1 MAGEVKELSVFP
13 MGEENPFGQYFTGK
27 SYRKALSS
35 EQVKVSNITFTPG
48 CRNHW
53 HIHHAETGGG
63 QMLLV
68 TAGRGW
74 YQEWGKPARELHP
87 GDVVNIPANVKHWHG
102 AARIAGSSISGSA
115 YLAPRRAPS
124 GVSRCQTTTTRS
136 FRSPTSKHQNFQSD
150 SSVRLAVRLLF

>member
-1 MAGEVKELSVFP
+1 MAEEVKELSVFP

-74 YQEWGKPARELHP
+74 YQEGSRP
-87 GDVVNIPANVKHWHG
+87 GN
-102 AARIAGSSISGSA
+102 
-115 YLAPRRAPS
+115 
-124 GVSRCQTTTTRS
+124 
-136 FRSPTSKHQNFQSD
+136 
-150 SSVRLAVRLLF
+150 

>member
-1 MAGEVKELSVFP
+1 MAEEVKELSVFP

-27 SYRKALSS
+27 SYRKELSS

-74 YQEWGKPARELHP
+74 YQEWGKPARELKP

-102 AARIAGSSISGSA
+102 AAKDAWFQH
-115 YLAPRRAPS
+115 LAIEVPGEGAKTEWCEP
-124 GVSRCQTTTTRS
+124 VSDADYDAL
-136 FRSPTSKHQNFQSD
+136 K
-150 SSVRLAVRLLF
+150 

>member
-1 MAGEVKELSVFP
+1 MAEEVKELSVFP

-63 QMLLV
+63 QMLARRGEGQLV
-68 TAGRGW
+68 PAYRDRG
-74 YQEWGKPARELHP
+74 P
-87 GDVVNIPANVKHWHG
+87 GHQDKYRVV
-102 AARIAGSSISGSA
+102 
-115 YLAPRRAPS
+115 
-124 GVSRCQTTTTRS
+124 
-136 FRSPTSKHQNFQSD
+136 
-150 SSVRLAVRLLF
+150 

>member
-1 MAGEVKELSVFP
+1 MAEEVKELSVFP

-74 YQEWGKPARELHP
+74 YQEWGKPARELKP
-87 GDVVNIPANVKHWHG
+87 GDVVNIPANVKPL
-102 AARIAGSSISGSA
+102 ARRRRRTAGSTYRDRG
-115 YLAPRRAPS
+115 P
-124 GVSRCQTTTTRS
+124 G
-136 FRSPTSKHQNFQSD
+136 HQD
-150 SSVRLAVRLLF
+150 KYRVV

>member
-1 MAGEVKELSVFP
+1 MAEEVKELSVFP

-74 YQEWGKPARELHP
+74 YQGEAGPGTEARRRRQYPGKRQALARRGEGQLVPAYRDRGP
-87 GDVVNIPANVKHWHG
+87 GHQDKYRVV
-102 AARIAGSSISGSA
+102 
-115 YLAPRRAPS
+115 
-124 GVSRCQTTTTRS
+124 
-136 FRSPTSKHQNFQSD
+136 
-150 SSVRLAVRLLF
+150 

>member
-27 SYRKALSS
+27 SYRKALSN

-74 YQEWGKPARELHP
+74 YQEWGKPARELKP
-87 GDVVNIPANVKHWHG
+87 GDIVNIPANVKHWHG
-102 AARIAGSSISGSA
+102 AAKDSISGSA
-115 YLAPRRAPS
+115 YLAPRQAPS
-124 GVSRCQTTTTRS
+124 GVNRCRTRTTGS
-136 FRSPTSKHQNFQSD
+136 SRSPTSKQQNFQSD
-150 SSVRLAVRLLF
+150 SSVRLGVRLLF

>member
-1 MAGEVKELSVFP
+1 MAEEVKELSVFP

-74 YQEWGKPARELHP
+74 YQEWGEAGPGTEARRRRQYPGKRQALARRGEGQLVPAYRGP
-87 GDVVNIPANVKHWHG
+87 GHQDKYRVV
-102 AARIAGSSISGSA
+102 
-115 YLAPRRAPS
+115 
-124 GVSRCQTTTTRS
+124 
-136 FRSPTSKHQNFQSD
+136 
-150 SSVRLAVRLLF
+150 